1 MNARRHAVRYR
12 SWAHWRPRL
21 IAVLAPLVV
30 LVVSL
35 GGCTTLTGGEG
46 KGQLTVFAAAS
57 LTNAFD
63 EISHTFEIENPSV
76 EIFTNFGGS
85 SQLATQ
91 LVEGASADVFA
102 SADQAQMT
110 VAQTAGRI
118 DGTPLIFA
126 TNHLV
131 VILPAKNPGNIENLH
146 DLTKPELKIVM
157 AVPGVPVREYTDRA
171 LAALSNDPA
180 YGKSYTQAV
189 LANLV
194 SEEQNVRQVAAKVAL
209 GEADAGFVYTSDV
222 TPDIAGQ
229 IRKIPLPEFAN
240 PTAEYPIAGVTGA
253 PHPEIGRKFIEFV
266 LSPKGQ
272 AILTKWGFGHA
283 P

>member
-1 MNARRHAVRYR
+1 MKDRQASFACLRRAQG
-12 SWAHWRPRL
+12 RL
-21 IAVLAPLVV
+21 CALAVLAFLCLPLA
-30 LVVSL
+30 
-35 GGCTTLTGGEG
+35 GCSMVPGAET
-46 KGQLTVFAAAS
+46 KGQVTVFAAAS

-63 EISHTFEIENPSV
+63 EINQAFEADNPSV
-76 EIFTNFGGS
+76 KIFTNFGGS

-102 SADQAQMT
+102 SADQAQMEI
-110 VAQTAGRI
+110 AEKAGRI
-118 DGTPLIFA
+118 DGSPIMFA

-131 VILPAKNPGNIENLH
+131 VIVPANNPGRIEDLH
-146 DLTKPELKIVM
+146 DLTKPGLKIVM
-157 AVPGVPVREYTDRA
+157 AVPGVPVRQYTGQA
-171 LAALSNDPA
+171 LTSLASDPA
-180 YGKSYTQAV
+180 FGKDFSQAV

-229 IRKIPLPEFAN
+229 VQEIAIPDFAN
-240 PTAEYPIAGVTGA
+240 PTAQYPIAGVAHA
-253 PHPEIGRKFIEFV
+253 PNAEVGRKFVGFV
-266 LSPKGQ
+266 LSAKGQ
-272 AILTKWGFGHA
+272 AILAKWGFGHA

>member
-1 MNARRHAVRYR
+1 MTVPPASFTRSLRARGR
-12 SWAHWRPRL
+12 
-21 IAVLAPLVV
+21 VLALATTVMALV
-30 LVVSL
+30 LVGCASL
-35 GGCTTLTGGEG
+35 GGPET

-63 EISHTFEIENPSV
+63 EIDQAFEAENPSV
-76 EIFTNFGGS
+76 KVFTNYGGS

-102 SADQAQMT
+102 SADQAQME
-110 VAQTAGRI
+110 VAEQAGRI
-118 DGTPLIFA
+118 DGSPLIFA

-131 VILPAKNPGNIENLH
+131 VILPADNPGRIEGLG
-146 DLTKPELKIVM
+146 DLTKPGLKIVM

-171 LAALSNDPA
+171 LAALSTDPA
-180 YGKSYTQAV
+180 YGKGFNQGV
-189 LANLV
+189 LANLA

-222 TPDIAGQ
+222 TPDISGKVQ
-229 IRKIPLPEFAN
+229 EISIPEFAN
-240 PTAEYPIAGVTGA
+240 PTAQYPIAGVADATNPGMA
-253 PHPEIGRKFIEFV
+253 HKFIEFV
-266 LSPKGQ
+266 LSSKGQ
-272 AILTKWGFGHA
+272 AILAKWGFGHA